1 MYLLDNLSSILNS
14 SDQSSTLYSFAY
26 YVYTHLFDIADMTI
40 SDLSSKCMLSNATVS
55 RMITGIG
62 FSNYKEFR
70 ETCQEITR
78 QYRMENHDRNH
89 FMITPENIA
98 DVMNNLLAPALA
110 AVRDSDLDCF
120 LSYLAPGHTV
130 TVSGMV
136 NMFTVAVQI
145 QQNLHMRP
153 QYHALVPRDLSV
165 LHTLSEEDRVIILSV
180 RGNYMTMSGIME
192 SLMNC
197 KARKLLLTTNH
208 YPRKQNFPFDDV
220 IRLASPVPQYLI
232 NNYLVELFVTMAL
245 CRAGLYD

>member
-1 MYLLDNLSSILNS
+1 
-14 SDQSSTLYSFAY
+14 
-26 YVYTHLFDIADMTI
+26 
-40 SDLSSKCMLSNATVS
+40 MLSNATVS

-145 QQNLHMRP
+145 QQNLHMRS
-153 QYHALVPRDLSV
+153 QYHVLVPRDLST

-180 RGNYMTMSGIME
+180 RGNYITMSGIME

-208 YPRKQNFPFDDV
+208 NPRKQKFPFDDV
-220 IRLASPVPQYLI
+220 VRLASPVPQYLI